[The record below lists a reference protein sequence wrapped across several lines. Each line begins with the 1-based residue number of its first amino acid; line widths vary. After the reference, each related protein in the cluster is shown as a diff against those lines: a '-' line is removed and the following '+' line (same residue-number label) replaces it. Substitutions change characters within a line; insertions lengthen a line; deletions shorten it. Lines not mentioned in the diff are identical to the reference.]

1 MIMKDKLLLDA
12 FSALSLGV
20 IIVDAHYRIT
30 LWNAWFEAHTGYAA
44 SDTTGEDFFSVFPDL
59 EYHRVGDAIRQAI
72 SHNLSSL
79 LSQSLHRSPFPLY
92 AEPTRPG
99 ARLSQAVTIVPLGDE
114 ERYCLI
120 QIVDVSAAVRRE
132 SLLRDQAHELLAQSL
147 SDGLTGVGNR
157 RYFDLCIE
165 REWRASKRNNKSL
178 SLLLIDV
185 DFFKLYNDCYGH
197 QRGDECLQKVANAM
211 RCALQNPGD
220 ILFRYGGEEFCALLP
235 ETRSADAVEIAE
247 KLRTSV
253 QQLDLPHANAPDGI
267 VSVSIGVASHC
278 QKNHAEYGQLIQS
291 ADNALYE
298 AKRAGRN
305 TVRVKTTFR
314 KFSPYTRV
322 TGGEIPP
329 HA

>member
-20 IIVDAHYRIT
+20 ILVDAHYRIA
-30 LWNAWFEAHTGYAA
+30 LWNAWLEAHTGRAA
-44 SDTTGEDFFSVFPDL
+44 SDTVGEDFFTVFPDL
-59 EYHRVGDAIRQAI
+59 AYHRVGDAIRQAI
-72 SHNLSSL
+72 GHNLSAL

-92 AEPTRPG
+92 AEPARPT
-99 ARLSQAVTIVPLGDE
+99 ARLSQAVTIVPLGDA

-120 QIVDVSAAVRRE
+120 QIVDVTAAVRRE

-157 RYFDLCIE
+157 RYFDICIE

-178 SLLLIDV
+178 SLLIIDV
-185 DFFKLYNDCYGH
+185 DYFKLYNDCYGH
-197 QRGDECLQKVANAM
+197 QRGDECLQQIAAAM
-211 RCALQNPGD
+211 RSALENPND

-235 ETRSADAVEIAE
+235 ETRSADAVELAE
-247 KLRTSV
+247 KLRTRV
-253 QQLDLPHANAPDGI
+253 QMLDLPHISSPDGI
-267 VSVSIGVASHC
+267 ISVSIGVASHC
-278 QKNHAEYGQLIQS
+278 QKNHTEYGQLIQS

-305 TVRVKTTFR
+305 SVRVSATFR
-314 KFSPYTRV
+314 KFMPFQSAPGV
-322 TGGEIPP
+322 
-329 HA
+329 

>member
-1 MIMKDKLLLDA
+1 MKDKLLLDA

-20 IIVDAHYRIT
+20 ILVDAQYRIA
-30 LWNAWFEAHTGYAA
+30 LWNAWLETHTGRAA
-44 SDTTGEDFFSVFPDL
+44 SDTVGEDFFSVFPDL
-59 EYHRVGDAIRQAI
+59 TYHRVGDAIRQAI
-72 SHNLSSL
+72 GHNLSSL

-92 AEPTRPG
+92 AEPARPT
-99 ARLSQAVTIVPLGDE
+99 ARLSQAVTIVPLGDA

-120 QIVDVSAAVRRE
+120 QIVDVTAAVRRE
-132 SLLRDQAHELLAQSL
+132 SLLRDQAHELLSQSL

-165 REWRASKRNNKSL
+165 REWRASKRNNKPL

-185 DFFKLYNDCYGH
+185 DYFKSYNDSYGH
-197 QRGDECLQKVANAM
+197 QHGDECLQQIAAAM
-211 RCALQNPGD
+211 RGTLCNPNE

-235 ETRSADAVEIAE
+235 ETRSAAAVELAE

-253 QQLDLPHANAPDGI
+253 QRLELPHASSPDGC
-267 VSVSIGVASHC
+267 VSVSIGVASLC
-278 QKNHAEYGQLIQS
+278 QQNHTEYGQLIQS

-305 TVRVKTTFR
+305 TVRVSNAFR
-314 KFSPYTRV
+314 RFT
-322 TGGEIPP
+322 
-329 HA
+329 HAPRR